1 MNVRINMNY
10 QGRVQG
16 VGFRWKVSQ
25 IAKSFPCTG
34 YVKNLPDGS
43 VELLVEGE
51 KYEVQRMVE
60 TINQEM
66 KGFWHD
72 KTMDEREGDSHFGDF
87 GIEH

>member
-1 MNVRINMNY
+1 MNIRISMNY
-10 QGRVQG
+10 RGRVQG

-60 TINQEM
+60 TINLEM
-66 KGFWHD
+66 KRFWND
-72 KTMDEREGDSHFGDF
+72 KMMDEREGGSHFEDF
-87 GIEH
+87 SIQH